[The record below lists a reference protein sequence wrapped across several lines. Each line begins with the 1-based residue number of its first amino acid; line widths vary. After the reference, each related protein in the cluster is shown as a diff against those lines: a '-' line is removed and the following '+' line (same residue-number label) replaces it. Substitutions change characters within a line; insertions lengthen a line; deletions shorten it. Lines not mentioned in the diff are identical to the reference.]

1 MNTTQGGGH
10 SFPTTTWSGIANR
23 NDPRGREALGRL
35 CERYWRPIF
44 MYIMHS
50 WGRSREEAKDL
61 TQEFFVKI
69 LEGDVLERYS
79 KDRGRFRTFLKG
91 VLNHFMADVR
101 RAGGR
106 IKRGGGKARVSLDV
120 EDLGTP
126 DNRLTPEQAFD
137 REWARGLLAEAL
149 ELTRQELLRAG
160 KQVHVGLLERCV
172 INPPSEGA
180 PSYKELAQE
189 YGISESDV
197 RNYLALARRM
207 IRAALIRLIAEGVT
221 SEDDIY
227 EELHEILSHDLGE

>member
-1 MNTTQGGGH
+1 MNTTQGGGC
-10 SFPTTTWSGIANR
+10 SFPTTTWSGVAGR
-23 NDPRGREALGRL
+23 NDPQAREALGRL

-69 LEGDVLERYS
+69 VEGDVLERYS

-120 EDLGTP
+120 EDLEVP
-126 DNRLTPEQAFD
+126 DHRLTPEQAFD

-149 ELTRQELLRAG
+149 ELARQELRREG
-160 KQVHVGLLERCV
+160 KQVHAGLLERCV
-172 INPPSEGA
+172 INPPPEGA
-180 PSYKELAQE
+180 PSYKELARE
-189 YGISESDV
+189 FGISESDV